1 MIQKSPYVGYGIYV
15 RRWLGR
21 QFTGHW
27 IGRRGPVEWPP
38 RSPDLKP
45 LDFNFGDI

>member
-1 MIQKSPYVGYGIYV
+1 MIQKSPYVGYGICV

-21 QFTGHW
+21 QFTGQW

-38 RSPDLKP
+38 RSPDRNP